1 MITSIHNPK
10 IQLVRELLSKSRS
23 RSAQMRLVCE
33 GVRLVEEALHS
44 EQDFVFVLVADE
56 LLTSRGK
63 FLVEELLAYKVPIE
77 TVKADVIQRVSDT
90 ETSQGIIA
98 ILKKRTLP
106 LPKTASMIFVPA
118 EISDPGN
125 MGTMLRTAMAAGVEL
140 VLIPPSTVDVFSPK
154 VMRAAMGAHFHLAI
168 HLSSWKEIQEILQ
181 DIPCY
186 VAEAEAKLSYDQVD
200 FRQHFALIIGSE
212 ARGAGKEAQE
222 LATQRI
228 SVPMA
233 KNCESLN
240 AAVAAGIILFEAVR
254 QRRASKER
262 S

>member
-1 MITSIHNPK
+1 VITSIHNSK

-23 RSAQMRLVCE
+23 RYEHMKLVCE

-44 EQDFVFVLVADE
+44 SQDFVFVLVAE
-56 LLTSRGK
+56 EMLTSRGK
-63 FLVEELLAYKVPIE
+63 CLIEELIAKRVPLE
-77 TVKADVIQRVSDT
+77 FVKADVMERISNT
-90 ETSQGIIA
+90 ETSQGIMA
-98 ILKKRTLP
+98 VLKRRALP
-106 LPKTASMIFVPA
+106 LPKIPSMIFVPA

-125 MGTMLRTAMAAGVEL
+125 MGTMLRTGWAAGVEL

-154 VMRAAMGAHFHLAI
+154 VMRAAMGAHFYLAI
-168 HLSSWKEIQEILQ
+168 HLAGWEEIREILKG
-181 DIPCY
+181 IPCY
-186 VAEAEAKLSYDQVD
+186 VAEAEAELLYDQVD
-200 FRQHFALIIGSE
+200 YRQQFALIIGSE

-228 SVPMA
+228 SIPMA
-233 KNCESLN
+233 KDCESLN

-254 QRRASKER
+254 QRRSSIIR